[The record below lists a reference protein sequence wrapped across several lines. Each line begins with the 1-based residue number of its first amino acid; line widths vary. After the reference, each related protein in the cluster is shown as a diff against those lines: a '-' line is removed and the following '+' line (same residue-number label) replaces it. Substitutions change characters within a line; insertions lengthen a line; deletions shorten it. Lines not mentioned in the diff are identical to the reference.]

1 MIQKAT
7 IDAVFE
13 NSRVEEVIGD
23 FINLK
28 KSGSNY
34 KGLSPFTDEKTP
46 SFMVSPVKQIWKD
59 FSSGKGGNVIA
70 FLMEHEHLNYPEAIR
85 YLAKKYNIEIL
96 ESPVNSQEKKEQ
108 SEKESMFVITEFAL
122 KYFKKS
128 LWESDEG
135 KRIAYSYLKERLF
148 DDNIIKDFDIG
159 YCPNQ
164 KNSFS
169 TYAINE
175 GYKEELLEKT
185 GLTIINLKNK
195 IDRFS
200 GRVIFP
206 IHSISGRVL
215 GFGARTLRNDKK
227 VAKYLN
233 SIESSIY
240 LKSKILYGLY
250 QSKQSIAQEDLCYVV
265 EGYTDVIQM
274 FQSGIKN
281 VVSSSGTSLTPNQI
295 RLISRLTK
303 NIVILFD
310 SDSAGVKASLRGIDI
325 ILKEGLNVKVCSFPN
340 GEDPDSFVKDKSTE
354 QIKNFLASESKDF
367 IQYKASLLAEEIK
380 DEPLNKSNTVHDIVR
395 SIANIPDRIKQ
406 ELYLQSC
413 SKLMNVSED
422 VLFSTLAQIQNKSKR
437 NLPKNYSNTSEQL
450 VKTKKINEVNSR
462 FELEKNIIKLLL
474 FHGNEKVVLKEPV
487 LFKGDKTGK
496 IKTKDSK
503 VTCKV
508 YEKIY
513 LDLQQDE
520 IAFSTSIFKS
530 LYEKIIYSIN
540 NSDNFSIEKFVN
552 NLPIEMSKE
561 VSDIILNEDQY
572 YLHDWSKKNIFV
584 AKKSELL
591 SQWVFEII
599 LRFRCE
605 LIEEKVSDLQNKTK
619 QNKGEHHDNLLE
631 EIIQYHKLKTVLS
644 ERLNKVI

>member
-1 MIQKAT
+1 
-7 IDAVFE
+7 
-13 NSRVEEVIGD
+13 
-23 FINLK
+23 
-28 KSGSNY
+28 
-34 KGLSPFTDEKTP
+34 
-46 SFMVSPVKQIWKD
+46 
-59 FSSGKGGNVIA
+59 
-70 FLMEHEHLNYPEAIR
+70 
-85 YLAKKYNIEIL
+85 
-96 ESPVNSQEKKEQ
+96 
-108 SEKESMFVITEFAL
+108 
-122 KYFKKS
+122 
-128 LWESDEG
+128 
-135 KRIAYSYLKERLF
+135 
-148 DDNIIKDFDIG
+148 
-159 YCPNQ
+159 
-164 KNSFS
+164 
-169 TYAINE
+169 
-175 GYKEELLEKT
+175 
-185 GLTIINLKNK
+185 
-195 IDRFS
+195 
-200 GRVIFP
+200 
-206 IHSISGRVL
+206 
-215 GFGARTLRNDKK
+215 
-227 VAKYLN
+227 
-233 SIESSIY
+233 
-240 LKSKILYGLY
+240 
-250 QSKQSIAQEDLCYVV
+250 
-265 EGYTDVIQM
+265 
-274 FQSGIKN
+274 
-281 VVSSSGTSLTPNQI
+281 
-295 RLISRLTK
+295 
-303 NIVILFD
+303 
-310 SDSAGVKASLRGIDI
+310 
-325 ILKEGLNVKVCSFPN
+325 
-340 GEDPDSFVKDKSTE
+340 
-354 QIKNFLASESKDF
+354 
-367 IQYKASLLAEEIK
+367 
-380 DEPLNKSNTVHDIVR
+380 
-395 SIANIPDRIKQ
+395 
-406 ELYLQSC
+406 
-413 SKLMNVSED
+413 MNVSED

-450 VKTKKINEVNSR
+450 VKTKKIHEVNSR

-619 QNKGEHHDNLLE
+619 QNKDEHHDNLLE